1 MNKSIEEIV
10 KFLIDKKLTITT
22 AESCTGG
29 LIASAIVDI
38 PGVSEIFH
46 EGYVTYSNDAKERL
60 LGVAPKTISDHGV
73 VSSQTAAELV
83 ARRADARLPMM
94 GMTSCDKSNPRRITK
109 ADAATAKNYLTED
122 EMKDLGLL
130 VEQYLAFA
138 ESQARRQVPMYMA
151 DWIKKLNDILVING
165 RELLEHAGQISRKV
179 AESIA
184 ARQLD
189 AYKGRL
195 REEERRASLAELEA
209 DLQAA
214 AKKQS

>member
-1 MNKSIEEIV
+1 
-10 KFLIDKKLTITT
+10 
-22 AESCTGG
+22 
-29 LIASAIVDI
+29 
-38 PGVSEIFH
+38 
-46 EGYVTYSNDAKERL
+46 
-60 LGVAPKTISDHGV
+60 
-73 VSSQTAAELV
+73 
-83 ARRADARLPMM
+83 MM
-94 GMTSCDKSNPRRITK
+94 GMTSCDKSDPRRITK

-165 RELLEHAGQISRKV
+165 LEHAGQISRKV

-184 ARQLD
+184 AQQLD

-214 AKKQS
+214 AKKQP

>member
-1 MNKSIEEIV
+1 
-10 KFLIDKKLTITT
+10 
-22 AESCTGG
+22 
-29 LIASAIVDI
+29 
-38 PGVSEIFH
+38 
-46 EGYVTYSNDAKERL
+46 
-60 LGVAPKTISDHGV
+60 
-73 VSSQTAAELV
+73 
-83 ARRADARLPMM
+83 MM
-94 GMTSCDKSNPRRITK
+94 GMTSCDKSDPRRITK

-184 ARQLD
+184 AQQLD
-189 AYKGRL
+189 AYKGLFARKGAP
-195 REEERRASLAELEA
+195 REASPELEA

-214 AKKQS
+214 AKKQP

>member
-1 MNKSIEEIV
+1 
-10 KFLIDKKLTITT
+10 
-22 AESCTGG
+22 
-29 LIASAIVDI
+29 
-38 PGVSEIFH
+38 
-46 EGYVTYSNDAKERL
+46 
-60 LGVAPKTISDHGV
+60 
-73 VSSQTAAELV
+73 
-83 ARRADARLPMM
+83 
-94 GMTSCDKSNPRRITK
+94 MTSCDKSDPRRITK

-184 ARQLD
+184 AQQLD

-195 REEERRASLAELEA
+195 REKERRASLA

-214 AKKQS
+214 AKKQP